1 MFSRSLGAL
10 ERECSN
16 HATDQTTNVPAGI
29 HDHTS
34 NSPRSLSPADTVHL
48 HGGHVSQLLVVA
60 KHVNAKD

>member
-16 HATDQTTNVPAGI
+16 HVTDQTTNVPAGI

-34 NSPRSLSPADTVHL
+34 NSPRSLSPADTE
-48 HGGHVSQLLVVA
+48 STCTA
-60 KHVNAKD
+60 DT